1 MQSAQDRLQSPLISG
16 GKGLQ
21 GSPAARTPG
30 ELRLHPVFLKLN
42 LVGTLINYAVHGR
55 KPPGSVP
62 EPILITSS
70 GLVISGV
77 REWHAAVSEGRPVLS
92 CNEYQLSDDEALQLI
107 LTFQQSRGVWNSFT
121 RIQIALQQEP
131 YLQGKARANQVAG
144 GANKGSANLPE
155 AKQIDVREEIA
166 YLAGACPRNVSK
178 VKNIISKGHPR
189 LVEACQSGLVTIHRA
204 LQLCRVPENQQVEGL
219 SCYLNERSSGKTT
232 RQAIAT
238 LGVEKIS
245 PKAGTL
251 LRALLQRESREP
263 GSILMRAGTRKNT
276 VILIGQDDWAGLASF
291 DGNDA
296 T

>member
-1 MQSAQDRLQSPLISG
+1 V
-16 GKGLQ
+16 
-21 GSPAARTPG
+21 PG

-42 LVGTLINYAVHGR
+42 LVGTLINYTVHGC
-55 KPPGSVP
+55 KPQGSVP

-70 GLVISGV
+70 GIVISGV
-77 REWHAAVSEGRPVLS
+77 KEWHAAVSEGRSAVD
-92 CNEYQLSDDEALQLI
+92 CTEYQLNDDEALQLI
-107 LTFQQSRGVWNSFT
+107 LTLQQSRGVWNAFT

-131 YLQGKARANQVAG
+131 YLQARAHANQVAG

-155 AKQIDVREEIA
+155 ARQIEVRDEIA

-178 VKNIISKGHPR
+178 VKTIVGKGHPR

-204 LQLCRVPENQQVEGL
+204 LQLCRLPENEQVEGL

-238 LGVEKIS
+238 LGVEKTS
-245 PKAGTL
+245 PKAGAL
-251 LRALLQRESREP
+251 LRALLQRESRQP
-263 GSILMRAGTRKNT
+263 GSILMRAGTRKHT
-276 VILIGQDDWAGLASF
+276 VILIGQDDWAGLALF

>member
-1 MQSAQDRLQSPLISG
+1 LAGVPVRRAL
-16 GKGLQ
+16 
-21 GSPAARTPG
+21 G
-30 ELRLHPVFLKLN
+30 ELRLHPVLLKLN
-42 LVGTLINYAVHGR
+42 LVGTLINCAVHGR
-55 KPPGSVP
+55 KPQGSVP
-62 EPILITSS
+62 EPILITS
-70 GLVISGV
+70 GGIVISGV

-92 CNEYQLSDDEALQLI
+92 CTEYQLSDDEALQLI
-107 LTFQQSRGVWNSFT
+107 LTLQQSRGAWNAFT

-131 YLQGKARANQVAG
+131 YLQAKARANQVAG
-144 GANKGSANLPE
+144 GKDKGSANLPE
-155 AKQIDVREEIA
+155 VRQIDVREEIA
-166 YLAGACPRNVSK
+166 YLSGVCPRNVSK
-178 VKNIISKGHPR
+178 VKTIIGKSHPR

-204 LQLCRVPENQQVEGL
+204 LQLCRLPENEQVEGL

-238 LGVEKIS
+238 LGVEKFS
-245 PKAGTL
+245 PKAGAL